1 MNEANYYA
9 FAAYLGRG
17 WPRGHND
24 FADCA
29 QVSRAMQVA
38 AAEAA
43 VRLKQ
48 TGAPVAPIFGLCG
61 CFDLVGFSFYSTM
74 GVREGALVPYPP
86 DAPVS
91 PLGYSI
97 WADGLGDGLGR
108 LH

>member
-17 WPRGHND
+17 WPPGHND

-29 QVSRAMQVA
+29 QVSRAMLLA

-48 TGAPVAPIFGLCG
+48 TGAPVAPIFGLSG
-61 CFDLVGFSFYSTM
+61 LQ
-74 GVREGALVPYPP
+74 ALDDTP
-86 DAPVS
+86 
-91 PLGYSI
+91 
-97 WADGLGDGLGR
+97 GDQAAAR
-108 LH
+108 PAR